1 MVLHETLLTKKKEQ
15 GDTCHIYMEIDRA
28 GHDGNEEIIKLV
40 VVSQSRSFEN
50 NFKYFRW
57 RPLKHFVG
65 EECRNKIV
73 AGITKYPQPMN
84 KLPMKF

>member
-1 MVLHETLLTKKKEQ
+1 MPAMWFVSN
-15 GDTCHIYMEIDRA
+15 
-28 GHDGNEEIIKLV
+28 GNEEIIKLV

-50 NFKYFRW
+50 NFFIW

-73 AGITKYPQPMN
+73 GGIVLTKYPQPMN
-84 KLPMKF
+84 KLPTKS